1 MSDSTVQQLPPTC
14 KALVFSEKTFKI
26 QDIPTPQAG
35 PGSVL
40 VRVLVSSVEHSV
52 KSLTTGGV
60 PGLIS
65 PSSFVPGARAIGRI
79 VAIGPDTTT
88 LQVGQ
93 LVTLE
98 PFLRG
103 RDNPEVSFLWG
114 FGVFGGDPRAIKL
127 QQEHWKDGCF
137 SQYAR
142 APLENCYAL
151 NEKLLLGPPS
161 EGGLGYKMA
170 DLLIL
175 ARHMVAYGGLRSID
189 LKAGETIVIA
199 PATGAYSG
207 AAVDVALAMG
217 ARVIALGRN
226 LKALEALAATHP
238 RVSILQLKND
248 FQEDLVALKK
258 FGTIDAYLDIS
269 PAVANDST
277 HVRSCFMA
285 LKPYGRVSLM
295 GVLQKDVAIPYFM
308 ATIKNLTIKGQYM
321 YEREDVR
328 GVIKM
333 AEAGVLKLG
342 AAAGHEIVG
351 QFKLD
356 ELDKAFE
363 VANANAAAGQLT
375 VVEL

>member
-1 MSDSTVQQLPPTC
+1 MSDSGAHQLPSTC
-14 KALVFSEKTFKI
+14 KALFFSENALTI

-40 VRVLVSSVEHSV
+40 VRVLVSSIEHSL

-60 PGLIS
+60 PGLTT
-65 PSSFVPGARAIGRI
+65 PSTFVPGARAIGRI
-79 VAIGPDTTT
+79 AAVGPDTTT

-103 RDNPEVSFLWG
+103 RDDPEVSFLWG

-127 QQEHWKDGCF
+127 QQEHWRDGCAA
-137 SQYAR
+137 QYTR

-151 NEKLLLGPPS
+151 NEKLLLGSPS

-170 DLLIL
+170 DLLML

-189 LKAGETIVIA
+189 LKAGETIIIA

-226 LKALEALAATHP
+226 LKVLEALAATHP
-238 RVSILQLKND
+238 RVSVLQLKND
-248 FQEDLVALKK
+248 FQEDLSALKK

-269 PAVANDST
+269 PAVANEST

-295 GVLQKDVAIPYFM
+295 GVLNKDIAIPYVM
-308 ATIKNLTIKGQYM
+308 ATIKSLTIKGQYM

-328 GVIKM
+328 GVIRM

-342 AAAGHEIVG
+342 TAAGHEIVG
-351 QFKLD
+351 KFKLD
-356 ELDKAFE
+356 EFEKAFE
-363 VANANAAAGQLT
+363 IAKANAAAGQMT
-375 VVEL
+375 IMEL